1 MYQAYGICSTAAD
14 DQNTR
19 TERKV
24 HIHTNTKIY
33 FSLTAHIRQQSGE
46 YDCAVVI

>member
-1 MYQAYGICSTAAD
+1 MYQAYGICSTAVD

-24 HIHTNTKIY
+24 HTNTKIY